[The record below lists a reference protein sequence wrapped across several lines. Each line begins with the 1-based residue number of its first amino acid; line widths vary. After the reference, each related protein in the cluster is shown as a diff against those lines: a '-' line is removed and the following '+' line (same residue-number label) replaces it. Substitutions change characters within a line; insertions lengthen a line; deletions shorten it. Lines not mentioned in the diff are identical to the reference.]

1 MQSRL
6 DDLHAADAEILAVS
20 VDPVEKSR
28 DLAGKIDL
36 GFQILSDP
44 DLRVIDAYGV
54 RHKDG
59 GLEGDIARP
68 AVFVLD
74 REGRVVWRDLTDNWR
89 IRVRPERLFEHL
101 AAIP

>member
-6 DDLHAADAEILAVS
+6 EDIHVADAEILAVV
-20 VDPVEKSR
+20 VDPVEKNL
-28 DLAGKIDL
+28 DLSGMIDL
-36 GFQILSDP
+36 EYQILSDP

-54 RHKDG
+54 RHEDG

-68 AVFVLD
+68 AVFILD

-89 IRVRPERLFEHL
+89 IRVRPERLLEHL
-101 AAIP
+101 LTIP